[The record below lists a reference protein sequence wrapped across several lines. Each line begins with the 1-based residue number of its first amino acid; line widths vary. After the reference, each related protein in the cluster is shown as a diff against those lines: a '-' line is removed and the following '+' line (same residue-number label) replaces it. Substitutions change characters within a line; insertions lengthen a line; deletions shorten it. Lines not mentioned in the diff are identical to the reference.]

1 MEIKVF
7 GVVGAGQMGNGIAQ
21 VAALSG
27 LDVIMS
33 DIRDE
38 FVHKGLDHIRLMLD
52 KGVEKGKFAKDAAD
66 AAFGRIET
74 SVYLKDMAKADFVVE
89 AATEEESIKYLI
101 FRDLDDICS
110 PNTILATNTSSIPI
124 GRIGAK
130 TRRPDKVIGMHFMN
144 PVPLMKLVEVIRS
157 LATSD
162 ETFERTWHLA
172 EKFGKMPAEASDYPG
187 FISNRIL
194 MPMINEA
201 VFALHQGVGTKEAI
215 DMVMKLGMNHPMGP
229 LELAD
234 MIGLD
239 TCLAI
244 METLYDGFKDSKYWP
259 CPLLRKYVEA
269 GWLGRK
275 TGRGFYEYS

>member
-1 MEIKVF
+1 MEIKIF

-38 FVHKGLDHIRLMLD
+38 FVQKGLDHIRKMLD
-52 KGVEKGKFAKDAAD
+52 KGVEKEKITKDAAE

-89 AATEEESIKYLI
+89 AATEEESIKFLI
-101 FRDLDDICS
+101 FRDLDNICS
-110 PNTILATNTSSIPI
+110 PETILATNTSSIPI
-124 GRIGAK
+124 GRIGSK
-130 TRRPDKVIGMHFMN
+130 TRRPDKIIGMHFMN
-144 PVPLMKLVEVIRS
+144 PVPLMKLVEIIRS

-162 ETFERTWHLA
+162 DTFQTTWHLA
-172 EKFGKMPAEASDYPG
+172 ERFGKIPAEANDYPG

-215 DMVMKLGMNHPMGP
+215 DTVSKLGMNHPMGP

-234 MIGLD
+234 LIGLD

-275 TGRGFYEYS
+275 TGKGFYEY